1 MSTRIDLLGLFTSIA
16 LRPHRQCLHRAATV
30 SSRFARH
37 ASSSSNF
44 KPEPKSTPK
53 PELKS
58 TAAPVPKPTPQE
70 LAAQNIP
77 LHVGLDRNPDSVSA
91 ISRIPIPKGERGEV
105 FTPSVL
111 AYPLGLKQPPVPGQ
125 NVPYETRS
133 FGERRKEFSN
143 YEKALERRRVYLRSY
158 LRPYFQ
164 EWRRV
169 DHHRGKSFVAN
180 ERLFKKD
187 KALYFPNLW
196 GKTLSKDGDGEKGG
210 RDTTPLLKGKVSVV
224 CFQAND
230 WATEQVETFVGPKSN
245 PQLQTLLENKNGMV
259 QRVDVNLQGDV
270 ARSWLVWLFNYRL
283 RRMIP
288 KERWDKYFMIK
299 LPRDIR
305 RGLTDEIRDAIG
317 LLNSQV
323 GYVYLVDPSCRIRW
337 AGSGDA
343 WAGEVDGLNAGIQRL
358 VKDELTFSSQPAANA
373 APK

>member
-1 MSTRIDLLGLFTSIA
+1 MSARTDLLGLFTSIA
-16 LRPHRQCLHRAATV
+16 LRPHSRCLYRGARV
-30 SSRFARH
+30 SSQFARH
-37 ASSSSNF
+37 VSSSTSSQP
-44 KPEPKSTPK
+44 KPKSTPK

-58 TAAPVPKPTPQE
+58 TPKPLPKSDPKPTPHE
-70 LAAQNIP
+70 LAAQKVPI
-77 LHVGLDRNPDSVSA
+77 HVGLDRNPDSVSA

-111 AYPLGLKQPPVPGQ
+111 AYPLGLQHPPAPGQ

-133 FGERRKEFSN
+133 FSERRKDFSS

-169 DHHRGKSFVAN
+169 DYHRGKSFVSN

-196 GKTLSKDGDGEKGG
+196 GKTLSKEGDGGKGG
-210 RDTTPLLKGKVSVV
+210 KDTTPLLRGKVSIV
-224 CFQAND
+224 CFQANE
-230 WATEQVETFVGPKSN
+230 WATEQVESFVGAKEN
-245 PQLQTLLENKNGMV
+245 PQLNKLLENSDGMV
-259 QRVDVNLQGDV
+259 QRIDINLQGDI
-270 ARSWLVWLFNYRL
+270 ARSWLVWLFKYRL

-323 GYVYLVDPSCRIRW
+323 GYVYLVDPSCKIRW

-343 WAGEVDGLNAGIQRL
+343 WAGEIDGLNAGIKKL
-358 VKDELTFSSQPAANA
+358 IKDELTSSPQ
-373 APK
+373 